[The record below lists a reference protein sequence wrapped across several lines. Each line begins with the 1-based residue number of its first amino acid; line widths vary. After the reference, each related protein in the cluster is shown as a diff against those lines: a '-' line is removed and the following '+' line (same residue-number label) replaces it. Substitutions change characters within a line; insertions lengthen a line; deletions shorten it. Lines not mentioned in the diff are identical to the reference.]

1 MKKIM
6 VWEKYRHLIQPGAFI
21 DKWTSGIDF
30 KDEAVVEYDLPVVQ
44 TFMDDGNLQII
55 TDKFWCK

>member
-1 MKKIM
+1 M
-6 VWEKYRHLIQPGAFI
+6 IQPGAFI